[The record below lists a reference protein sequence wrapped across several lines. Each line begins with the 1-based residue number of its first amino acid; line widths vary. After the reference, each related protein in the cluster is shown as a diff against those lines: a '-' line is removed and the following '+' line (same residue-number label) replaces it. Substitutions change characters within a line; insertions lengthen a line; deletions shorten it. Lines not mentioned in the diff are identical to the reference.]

1 LHNCAHISLEYIME
15 GIEKKRILTRIAELY
30 YIENQTQQKIAEKL
44 NISRTK
50 VSRYLDRAKKEKI
63 VEIKIN
69 LQEGDYSNLENSIE
83 KKFNIKECIVV
94 PTYGNMEETL
104 KAMADPLNDLLERIL
119 ENGSSLGIGW
129 GNSLKGISDYID
141 VRGKSGI
148 KVIPVIGGLGK
159 TGTGVHTNSVAR
171 NIADRLGGVSYMM
184 HSPAVLD
191 TKEIKEIVEKDS
203 NTREVIELTE
213 KIDIAMVGLSDIG
226 PDSTLIKTGSFSPEE
241 FKYLESLGV
250 VGDINLIFIGENG
263 RPVPN
268 KIDERIVRISP
279 ERLKKVKKVIGVA
292 FGKRKLKVILGALR
306 GRFLDILFTDE
317 ETALNIN
324 KLDK

>member
-1 LHNCAHISLEYIME
+1 ME
-15 GIEKKRILTRIAELY
+15 SIEKKRILTRIAGLY
-30 YIENQTQQKIAEKL
+30 YIENQTQQKIAERL

-50 VSRYLDRAKKEKI
+50 VSRYLDKARKEKI

-69 LQEGDYSNLENSIE
+69 LRKDDYSNLENSIE
-83 KKFNIKECIVV
+83 KKFNLRECIVV
-94 PTYGNMEETL
+94 PTYKNMEETL
-104 KAMADPLNDLLERIL
+104 KAMAGPLNDLLERIL
-119 ENGSSLGIGW
+119 ANGSSLGIGW

-141 VRGKSGI
+141 VSGKSGI
-148 KVIPVIGGLGK
+148 KVIPIIGGLGK

-171 NIADRLGGVSYMM
+171 NIADRLGGVSYMI

-191 TKEIKEIVEKDS
+191 TKEIREVVEKDS
-203 NTREVIELTE
+203 NISQVIKLTE
-213 KIDIAMVGLSDIG
+213 TIDTAMVGLSDIG
-226 PDSTLIKTGSFSPEE
+226 QDSTLIKTGSFSPEE

-250 VGDINLIFIGENG
+250 VGDVNLIFIDENG

-292 FGKRKLKVILGALR
+292 FGRRKLKVILGALR
-306 GRFLDILFTDE
+306 GGFLNILFTDE
-317 ETALNIN
+317 ETASNIN
-324 KLDK
+324 KIG

>member
-1 LHNCAHISLEYIME
+1 ME
-15 GIEKKRILTRIAELY
+15 SIEKKRILTRIAGLY
-30 YIENQTQQKIAEKL
+30 YIENQTQQKIAERL

-50 VSRYLDRAKKEKI
+50 VSRYLDKARKEKI

-69 LQEGDYSNLENSIE
+69 LQKEDYSNLENSIE
-83 KKFNIKECIVV
+83 KKFNLRECIIV
-94 PTYGNMEETL
+94 PTYENMEETL
-104 KAMADPLNDLLERIL
+104 KAMAGPLNDLLERIL

-141 VRGKSGI
+141 VSGKSGI
-148 KVIPVIGGLGK
+148 KVIPIIGGLGK

-171 NIADRLGGVSYMM
+171 NIADRLGGVSYMI

-191 TKEIKEIVEKDS
+191 TKEIREVVEKDS
-203 NTREVIELTE
+203 NISQVIKLTE
-213 KIDIAMVGLSDIG
+213 TIDTAMVGLSDIG

-250 VGDINLIFIGENG
+250 VGDVNLIFIDEKG

-292 FGKRKLKVILGALR
+292 FGRRKLKVILGALR
-306 GRFLDILFTDE
+306 GGFLNILFTDE
-317 ETALNIN
+317 ETASNIN
-324 KLDK
+324 KIE

>member
-1 LHNCAHISLEYIME
+1 ME
-15 GIEKKRILTRIAELY
+15 SIEKKRILTRIAGLY
-30 YIENQTQQKIAEKL
+30 YIENQTQQQIAERL

-50 VSRYLDRAKKEKI
+50 VSRYLDKARKEKI

-69 LQEGDYSNLENSIE
+69 LRKDDYSNLENSIE
-83 KKFNIKECIVV
+83 KKFNIRECIVV
-94 PTYGNMEETL
+94 PTYENIEETL
-104 KAMADPLNDLLERIL
+104 KAMAGPLNDLLERIL

-141 VRGKSGI
+141 VSGKSGI
-148 KVIPVIGGLGK
+148 KVIPIIGGLGK

-171 NIADRLGGVSYMM
+171 NIADRLGGVSYMI

-191 TKEIKEIVEKDS
+191 TKEIREVVEKDS
-203 NTREVIELTE
+203 NISQIIKLTE
-213 KIDIAMVGLSDIG
+213 TIDTAMVGLSDIG
-226 PDSTLIKTGSFSPEE
+226 SGSTLIKTGSFSPEE

-250 VGDINLIFIGENG
+250 VGDVNLIFIDENG

-292 FGKRKLKVILGALR
+292 FGRRKLKVILGALR
-306 GRFLDILFTDE
+306 GGFLNILFTDE
-317 ETALNIN
+317 ETASNIN
-324 KLDK
+324 RIG

>member
-1 LHNCAHISLEYIME
+1 
-15 GIEKKRILTRIAELY
+15 
-30 YIENQTQQKIAEKL
+30 
-44 NISRTK
+44 
-50 VSRYLDRAKKEKI
+50 
-63 VEIKIN
+63 
-69 LQEGDYSNLENSIE
+69 
-83 KKFNIKECIVV
+83 
-94 PTYGNMEETL
+94 
-104 KAMADPLNDLLERIL
+104 MADPLNDLLERIL

-141 VRGKSGI
+141 VRGKAGI
-148 KVIPVIGGLGK
+148 KVIPIIGGLGK

-171 NIADRLGGVSYMM
+171 NIADRLGGVSYVM

-203 NTREVIELTE
+203 NTREVIKLTE

-226 PDSTLIKTGSFSPEE
+226 QDSTLIKTGSFSPEE

-263 RPVPN
+263 EPVPN

-292 FGKRKLKVILGALR
+292 FGKRKLKVISGALR

>member
-1 LHNCAHISLEYIME
+1 ME
-15 GIEKKRILTRIAELY
+15 SIEKKRILTRIAGLY
-30 YIENQTQQKIAEKL
+30 YIENQTQQKIAERL

-50 VSRYLDRAKKEKI
+50 VSRYLDRARKEKI

-69 LQEGDYSNLENSIE
+69 LRKDDYSNLENSIE
-83 KKFNIKECIVV
+83 KKFNIRECVIV
-94 PTYGNMEETL
+94 PTYENIEETL
-104 KAMADPLNDLLERIL
+104 KAMAGSLNDLLVRIL

-141 VRGKSGI
+141 VSGKSGI
-148 KVIPVIGGLGK
+148 KVIPIIGGLGK

-171 NIADRLGGVSYMM
+171 NIADRLGGISYMI

-191 TKEIKEIVEKDS
+191 TKEIKEVVEKDS
-203 NTREVIELTE
+203 NISQVIKLTE
-213 KIDIAMVGLSDIG
+213 SIDTAMVGLSDIG

-250 VGDINLIFIGENG
+250 VGDVNLIFIDKNG

-279 ERLKKVKKVIGVA
+279 ERLKKVEKVIGVA
-292 FGKRKLKVILGALR
+292 FGRRKLRVILGALR
-306 GRFLDILFTDE
+306 GGFLNILFTDE
-317 ETALNIN
+317 ETASNIN
-324 KLDK
+324 KIG

>member
-1 LHNCAHISLEYIME
+1 ME
-15 GIEKKRILTRIAELY
+15 SMEKKRILTRIAGLY
-30 YIENQTQQKIAEKL
+30 YIENQTQQRIAERL

-50 VSRYLDRAKKEKI
+50 VSRYLDKARKEKI

-69 LQEGDYSNLENSIE
+69 LRKDDYSNLENSIE
-83 KKFNIKECIVV
+83 KKFNIRECIVV
-94 PTYGNMEETL
+94 PTYENIEETL
-104 KAMADPLNDLLERIL
+104 KAMAGPLNDLLERIL

-141 VRGKSGI
+141 VSGKSGI
-148 KVIPVIGGLGK
+148 KVIPIIGGLGK

-171 NIADRLGGVSYMM
+171 NIADRLGGVSYMI

-191 TKEIKEIVEKDS
+191 TKEIREVVEKDS
-203 NTREVIELTE
+203 NISQVIKLTE
-213 KIDIAMVGLSDIG
+213 TIDTAMVGLSDIG

-250 VGDINLIFIGENG
+250 VGDVNLIFIDENG

-292 FGKRKLKVILGALR
+292 FGRRKLKVILGALR
-306 GRFLDILFTDE
+306 GGFLNILFTDE
-317 ETALNIN
+317 ETATNIN
-324 KLDK
+324 KIG